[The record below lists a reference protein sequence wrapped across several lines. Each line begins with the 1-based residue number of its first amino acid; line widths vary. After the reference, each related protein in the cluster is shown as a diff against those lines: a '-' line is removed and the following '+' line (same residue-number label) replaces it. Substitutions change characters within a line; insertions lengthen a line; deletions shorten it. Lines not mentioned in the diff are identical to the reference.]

1 MQRDNLQG
9 DRGRRSGTKGTL
21 GRPPPIPLAVFPLHS
36 LSPIPQP
43 SPGHRYTVS
52 GKFCRGILFAVSSI
66 GRTLRPYNKNT
77 VLKCNFFIALFLSL
91 WYNVKLYNYDI
102 TKGILL

>member
-36 LSPIPQP
+36 LSPNLQP
-43 SPGHRYTVS
+43 SPGHRYAIS
-52 GKFCRGILFAVSSI
+52 GKFVIH
-66 GRTLRPYNKNT
+66 RTNYGFSDYETTPDLWGGATGAQCAPT
-77 VLKCNFFIALFLSL
+77 EKCE
-91 WYNVKLYNYDI
+91 KC
-102 TKGILL
+102 